1 MKKQSKPPNIRHTSR
16 KITCHYPTSKTKLL
30 NSATEIGKI
39 KKIQSQKEMRH
50 SLNDTA
56 WEIVWES
63 SGSQPISLGYRSTQV
78 FMRNT
83 FLASFSSS
91 SNWFLSI
98 WILYWSWIVFSLMC
112 SANLSASVI
121 SSWNQTQNQKKIY
134 FTAGQSFP
142 QNTLSHWK
150 SIQKETELC
159 SKAGWPWHSST
170 TAQAQPAVWWGN
182 FFPSL
187 LFIPAVAA
195 NTPHLSQAFVSLPFE
210 ASGYSSGC
218 PASLEAPLKSW
229 NFSAPFNYRTW
240 KAWLVWSSLQS
251 KKKILISL

>member
-159 SKAGWPWHSST
+159 SKAGWPWQTLDTPPQQHRHSQQCGEAIFFLPCFSYLQLQQT
-170 TAQAQPAVWWGN
+170 PLICLKHLFLCHLKPLDILQVAQLPWR
-182 FFPSL
+182 
-187 LFIPAVAA
+187 
-195 NTPHLSQAFVSLPFE
+195 HL
-210 ASGYSSGC
+210 
-218 PASLEAPLKSW
+218 
-229 NFSAPFNYRTW
+229 
-240 KAWLVWSSLQS
+240 
-251 KKKILISL
+251 